1 MNQGAENP
9 NSVAARHCSTP
20 SSNRVYASSEARSV
34 APERRCRAK
43 TKNKNVLARIALSVA
58 PCHPTRTAFLPVL
71 RTAVFVPASRPGVK
85 DKNSRLRRTG
95 VKKMLVTSKARIR
108 SVRQVVWSGVELLA
122 HDIETGHPEV
132 LSECLKAMARFHTY
146 SFGNVLLISTQRPT
160 ATQVAGWRGWNEL
173 GRRIKQGEKGILI
186 FAPILSEPKQPTKT
200 DADNTS
206 EPAEPQQELLGFR
219 QVRVWDISQTE
230 GEPVPAND
238 LFSGLELPEVL
249 SKLTEFAASQEFQI
263 EYSDKIEP
271 ARGTS
276 YRGLIRLMPDME
288 AEETV
293 SVLLRELALQ
303 MLYNTERRSFV
314 TRDVL
319 LREAKAVAFVVC
331 NALALDT
338 EPAENIQLYR
348 SNLHLLAESLEVV
361 QRTSAV
367 ILGALSPKDAHD
379 GKAVQ

>member
-1 MNQGAENP
+1 
-9 NSVAARHCSTP
+9 
-20 SSNRVYASSEARSV
+20 
-34 APERRCRAK
+34 
-43 TKNKNVLARIALSVA
+43 
-58 PCHPTRTAFLPVL
+58 
-71 RTAVFVPASRPGVK
+71 
-85 DKNSRLRRTG
+85 
-95 VKKMLVTSKARIR
+95 MLITSKEIR
-108 SVRQVVWSGVELLA
+108 SVRQVVRSGVELLA
-122 HDIETGHPEV
+122 HDIEAGHPEV

-173 GRRIKQGEKGILI
+173 GRRIKQGEKGIMI
-186 FAPILSEPKQPTKT
+186 FAPILAEPKTPANT
-200 DADNTS
+200 DGESTTETAG
-206 EPAEPQQELLGFR
+206 PRQELLGFR
-219 QVRVWDISQTE
+219 PVRVFDVAQTE
-230 GEPVPAND
+230 GEAVSAND
-238 LFSGLELPEVL
+238 LFSDLELSEVL
-249 SKLTEFAASQEFQI
+249 TKLTEFAGSQGFQI
-263 EYSDKIEP
+263 EYSDKIAP

-276 YRGLIRLMPDME
+276 YYGQIRLMPQME
-288 AEETV
+288 AEETI
-293 SVLLRELALQ
+293 SVLIRELALQ
-303 MLYNTERRSFV
+303 MLYETKRRSFV

-367 ILGALSPKDAHD
+367 ILGALSPEDAQN